1 MKNALITG
9 ITGQDGAYLADFLLG
24 KGYKVFGGYRRLSTP
39 NFWRLYHL
47 GIHDKVKLLPLDVLD
62 SHSIS
67 EALVASAPNE
77 VYHLAAQSFV
87 GASFVQP
94 LYTSDVTGF
103 GSVRLLD
110 EILKFDKKIKI
121 YQASSS
127 EMYGEDNSPTK
138 NETSPFN
145 PVSPYAVAK
154 LYSYWMVRAY
164 RKGYGMH
171 ATNGI
176 LFNHESPLR
185 GLEFVTR
192 KISNEVAKISLGLSK
207 SLKLGNLDAKR
218 DWGYAPEFVEGM
230 WKMLQQ
236 KNPDDYVLA
245 TNETHT
251 VREFVNEACKIAG
264 ISSKKIQ
271 TSKQNLRPIDVQYLR
286 GDYKKAKRKLGWS
299 PKTKF
304 KKLVKI
310 MVDEDI
316 SRWERW
322 IKREYFP
329 WDAATFGQDSIG
341 LKKTKKL

>member
-1 MKNALITG
+1 
-9 ITGQDGAYLADFLLG
+9 
-24 KGYKVFGGYRRLSTP
+24 
-39 NFWRLYHL
+39 
-47 GIHDKVKLLPLDVLD
+47 
-62 SHSIS
+62 
-67 EALVASAPNE
+67 
-77 VYHLAAQSFV
+77 
-87 GASFVQP
+87 
-94 LYTSDVTGF
+94 
-103 GSVRLLD
+103 
-110 EILKFDKKIKI
+110 
-121 YQASSS
+121 
-127 EMYGEDNSPTK
+127 MY
-138 NETSPFN
+138 
-145 PVSPYAVAK
+145 
-154 LYSYWMVRAY
+154 
-164 RKGYGMH
+164 